1 MVINDFQ
8 GKFLFLDSAP
18 LIYFI
23 EGNSTFQNILLR
35 LFASVDK
42 KELFFLTSTI
52 TLLEVLVKPI
62 KDGNKSISEKYIEI
76 LTTSSGIDIFDLNI
90 SVAKEAAQLRAKY
103 SLRTPDAIQ
112 IATSLVF
119 GADYFLTNDSRLKN
133 VTEIKIVLLSDI
145 DQFS

>member
-1 MVINDFQ
+1 MVINDFH
-8 GKFLFLDSAP
+8 GKALFLDTAP

-23 EGNSTFQNILLR
+23 EGNSSYQEMLLN
-35 LFASVDK
+35 LFTSVDK

-62 KDGNKSISEKYIEI
+62 KEGHNSITDKYIEI

-90 SVAKEAAQLRAKY
+90 SVAKEAARLRAKY